1 MRVKIYQI
9 NPERDSNR
17 MKFMS
22 LSDSQSPDPSIYDEV
37 FDAEIDE
44 NELEEI
50 YGRFNTVGHP
60 LFRGHLLSVS
70 DVVVADGKASIC
82 QSVGFKDV
90 PFDTTKTHKPENLM
104 RVVYVEPNK
113 APYVAEVAHTLEAE
127 QKAVGGYIEVVYPDD
142 NETCII
148 CNEEGKLIGME
159 GNRRIG
165 DGSSIIAG
173 PFFICGTT
181 EEDFRGLTD
190 NEVDLYMDR
199 FKEPEQISP
208 EEVRADTGCT
218 IIFSM

>member
-1 MRVKIYQI
+1 
-9 NPERDSNR
+9 
-17 MKFMS
+17 MKEPNEAMFTITAQ
-22 LSDSQSPDPSIYDEV
+22 DKPD
-37 FDAEIDE
+37 
-44 NELEEI
+44 
-50 YGRFNTVGHP
+50 
-60 LFRGHLLSVS
+60 
-70 DVVVADGKASIC
+70 
-82 QSVGFKDV
+82 
-90 PFDTTKTHKPENLM
+90 NLM

-113 APYVAEVAHTLEAE
+113 APYVAEVTHTLEAE

-190 NEVDLYMDR
+190 SEVDLYMDR

-208 EEVRADTGCT
+208 EEVSADTGCT

>member
-1 MRVKIYQI
+1 M
-9 NPERDSNR
+9 
-17 MKFMS
+17 
-22 LSDSQSPDPSIYDEV
+22 
-37 FDAEIDE
+37 
-44 NELEEI
+44 
-50 YGRFNTVGHP
+50 
-60 LFRGHLLSVS
+60 SVS
-70 DVVVADGKASIC
+70 DVVVTDGKASIC
-82 QSVGFKDV
+82 QSIGFRDV
-90 PFDTTKTHKPENLM
+90 PFDTTKTHKPDNLM

-113 APYVAEVAHTLEAE
+113 APYVAEVTHTLEAE

-148 CNEEGKLIGME
+148 CNEESKLIGME

-190 NEVDLYMDR
+190 NEVNLYMDR

-208 EEVRADTGCT
+208 EEVSADTGCT

>member
-1 MRVKIYQI
+1 MANTIWK
-9 NPERDSNR
+9 
-17 MKFMS
+17 
-22 LSDSQSPDPSIYDEV
+22 EV
-37 FDAEIDE
+37 FLIMCSSSKE
-44 NELEEI
+44 NARNTE
-50 YGRFNTVGHP
+50 RFP
-60 LFRGHLLSVS
+60 LTLRITDNYTLQTLCG
-70 DVVVADGKASIC
+70 
-82 QSVGFKDV
+82 
-90 PFDTTKTHKPENLM
+90 
-104 RVVYVEPNK
+104 
-113 APYVAEVAHTLEAE
+113 APHNV
-127 QKAVGGYIEVVYPDD
+127 
-142 NETCII
+142 
-148 CNEEGKLIGME
+148 CNEESKLIGME